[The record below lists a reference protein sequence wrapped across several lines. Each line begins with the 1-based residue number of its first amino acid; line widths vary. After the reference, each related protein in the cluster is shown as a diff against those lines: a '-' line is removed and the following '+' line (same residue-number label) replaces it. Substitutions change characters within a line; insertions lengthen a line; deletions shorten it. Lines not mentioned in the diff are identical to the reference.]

1 MTIGIIGAME
11 EEVTNLRKS
20 MSVVTTKN
28 VIGLD
33 YYVGMIEGSSHNVVV
48 VSSGI
53 GKVNAALCAQ
63 VLVDMFAVDAIIN
76 TGVAGAISGK
86 LKIGDVVVSTDAMYH
101 DFDTTA
107 CGDEPGI
114 ISRMG
119 TSFFPADADLIDK
132 AIQSAEE
139 LGLNAVAGR
148 IATGDQFISNQER
161 KDEIRNLFSPLCCE
175 MEGAAIAHAAYLNMI
190 PFVIIRAISDNANE
204 NSDVNFETFFRDV
217 AVKSAEIVKKVIEKI
232 A

>member
-33 YYVGMIEGSSHNVVV
+33 YYVGMLEGSSHNVVV

-63 VLVDMFAVDAIIN
+63 VLVDLFAVDAIIN

>member
-33 YYVGMIEGSSHNVVV
+33 YYVGMLEGSSHSIVV

>member
-33 YYVGMIEGSSHNVVV
+33 YYVGMLEGSSHSIVV

-132 AIQSAEE
+132 AVQSAEE